1 MQRDLLIKQ
10 IIETLQTCTDEGL
23 LDFILKL
30 LINETQEHL
39 IEA

>member
-1 MQRDLLIKQ
+1 MQRDQLINE
-10 IIETLQTCTDEGL
+10 IIENLRACADEGL